1 MIIFDLKI
9 YGNVSMLYFHD
20 IKLKEKTLFQFSEQY
35 NDFKFLIQFIKAK
48 RDLDYIVGYNM
59 EKYGNYILNYL
70 LSNSDKLIND
80 NGLMISYKLH
90 MLSEGLKNQ
99 VFPMELK
106 YLDLFRSIDLIK
118 YMNFNERI
126 YFHNIRLE
134 FGEDSFLDIDNEDF
148 VPVRM
153 FNDIIEYLKSNI
165 RVITKLYEMYKED
178 IALRHDISR
187 SIGLNIMNKFYYGI
201 GNNLI
206 LAHYRNKFGASIKDI
221 VNLKLEEDKTYSYK
235 VSQILKKDFSYILED
250 SKLFYKSL
258 SNSILDDSFN
268 LKMNFNINHWA
279 FKIQKYIKREYEEGV
294 YSGNYLA
301 IDISLLPIYSM
312 IDNNI
317 FPSFLD
323 NDFISETCKYYNYY
337 LKAKDKG
344 KQRLEKA
351 MHNILY
357 YLVENMEV
365 PSSFTESKL
374 TQNTIYIHNIL
385 YLLQIIDI
393 LIYNNIEI
401 IFCNRDIL
409 MINMSE
415 QEIDDIKQMLSK
427 AIHTD
432 LYAYKVS
439 KFAYKDSSNF
449 ILIKE
454 GYLNDIGNFKN
465 YIVEYGIFNYDQ
477 LFSFKSPKVIMKAF
491 IKSLIT
497 GEKGDEL
504 INKHDEIKDFMITM
518 PNPKSFT
525 LTNEKKTNIFYFYG
539 KKDLIKID
547 TKEVVGKYDTALES
561 RIEYLKKYSCVNNLK
576 NTQKKLF

>member
-90 MLSEGLKNQ
+90 MLSEGLKSQ

-258 SNSILDDSFN
+258 SNSILDESFN

-409 MINMSE
+409 MINMSGH
-415 QEIDDIKQMLSK
+415 EIDDIKQMLSK

-454 GYLNDIGNFKN
+454 GYSNDIGNFKN

-547 TKEVVGKYDTALES
+547 TKEAVGKYDTTLES

>member
-90 MLSEGLKNQ
+90 MLSEGLKSQ

-258 SNSILDDSFN
+258 SNSILDESFN

-415 QEIDDIKQMLSK
+415 HEIDDIKQMLSK

-547 TKEVVGKYDTALES
+547 TKEAVGKYDTTLES

>member
-1 MIIFDLKI
+1 MIVFDLKI

-90 MLSEGLKNQ
+90 MLSEGLKSQ

-301 IDISLLPIYSM
+301 IDISLLPIYAM

-344 KQRLEKA
+344 KQKLEKA

-357 YLVENMEV
+357 YLVENMDV

-409 MINMSE
+409 MINMSGH
-415 QEIDDIKQMLSK
+415 EIGDIKQMLSN

-465 YIVEYGIFNYDQ
+465 YIVEYGMFNYDQ

-547 TKEVVGKYDTALES
+547 TKEAVGKYDTTLES

>member
-90 MLSEGLKNQ
+90 MLSEGLKSQ

-258 SNSILDDSFN
+258 SNSILDESFN

-415 QEIDDIKQMLSK
+415 HEIDDIKQMLSK

-454 GYLNDIGNFKN
+454 GYSNDIGNFKN

-547 TKEVVGKYDTALES
+547 TKEAVGKYDTTLES

>member
-90 MLSEGLKNQ
+90 MLSEGLKSQ

-301 IDISLLPIYSM
+301 IDISLLPIYAM

-337 LKAKDKG
+337 LKAKAKG
-344 KQRLEKA
+344 KQKLEKA

-415 QEIDDIKQMLSK
+415 HKIDDIKQMLSN

-504 INKHDEIKDFMITM
+504 INKHNEIKDFMITM

-547 TKEVVGKYDTALES
+547 TKEAVGKYDTTLES

>member
-90 MLSEGLKNQ
+90 MLSEGLKSQ

-344 KQRLEKA
+344 KQKLEKA

-357 YLVENMEV
+357 YLVENMDV

-409 MINMSE
+409 MINMSGH
-415 QEIDDIKQMLSK
+415 EIDDIKQMLSN

-454 GYLNDIGNFKN
+454 GYLNNIGNFKN

-547 TKEVVGKYDTALES
+547 TKEVVGKYDTALKS

>member
-90 MLSEGLKNQ
+90 MLSEGLKSQ

-153 FNDIIEYLKSNI
+153 FHDIIEYLKSNI

-258 SNSILDDSFN
+258 SNSILDESFN

-374 TQNTIYIHNIL
+374 RQNKIYIHNIL

-409 MINMSE
+409 MINMSGH
-415 QEIDDIKQMLSK
+415 EIDDIKQMLSK

-454 GYLNDIGNFKN
+454 GYSNDIGNFKN

-477 LFSFKSPKVIMKAF
+477 LFSFKSPKEIMKAF

-547 TKEVVGKYDTALES
+547 TKEVVGKYDTTLES

>member
-90 MLSEGLKNQ
+90 MLSEGLKSQ

-258 SNSILDDSFN
+258 SNSILDESFN

-344 KQRLEKA
+344 KQKLEKA

-357 YLVENMEV
+357 YLVENMDV

-409 MINMSE
+409 MINMSGH
-415 QEIDDIKQMLSK
+415 EIDNIKQMLSN

-465 YIVEYGIFNYDQ
+465 YIVEYGMFNYNQ

-547 TKEVVGKYDTALES
+547 TKEVVGKYDTTLES

>member
-90 MLSEGLKNQ
+90 MLSEGLKSQ

-301 IDISLLPIYSM
+301 IDISLLPIYAM

-344 KQRLEKA
+344 KKRLEKA

-409 MINMSE
+409 MINMSGH
-415 QEIDDIKQMLSK
+415 EIDDIKQMLSN

-547 TKEVVGKYDTALES
+547 TKEAVGKYDTTLES

>member
-20 IKLKEKTLFQFSEQY
+20 IKLKEKTLFQFSEKY

-90 MLSEGLKNQ
+90 MLSEGLKSQ

-344 KQRLEKA
+344 NQRLEKA

-357 YLVENMEV
+357 YLVENMDV

-409 MINMSE
+409 MINMSGH
-415 QEIDDIKQMLSK
+415 EIDDIKQMLS
-427 AIHTD
+427 
-432 LYAYKVS
+432 
-439 KFAYKDSSNF
+439 N
-449 ILIKE
+449 
-454 GYLNDIGNFKN
+454 
-465 YIVEYGIFNYDQ
+465 
-477 LFSFKSPKVIMKAF
+477 
-491 IKSLIT
+491 
-497 GEKGDEL
+497 
-504 INKHDEIKDFMITM
+504 
-518 PNPKSFT
+518 
-525 LTNEKKTNIFYFYG
+525 
-539 KKDLIKID
+539 
-547 TKEVVGKYDTALES
+547 
-561 RIEYLKKYSCVNNLK
+561 
-576 NTQKKLF
+576 

>member
-90 MLSEGLKNQ
+90 MLSEGLKSQ

-258 SNSILDDSFN
+258 SNSILDESFN

-393 LIYNNIEI
+393 LIYHNIEI

-415 QEIDDIKQMLSK
+415 HEIDDIKQMLSK

-547 TKEVVGKYDTALES
+547 TKEAVGKYDTTLES

>member
-90 MLSEGLKNQ
+90 MLSEGLKSQ

-134 FGEDSFLDIDNEDF
+134 FGEDSFLDINNEDF

-165 RVITKLYEMYKED
+165 RVITKLYEIYKED

-206 LAHYRNKFGASIKDI
+206 LSHYRNKFGASIKDI

-258 SNSILDDSFN
+258 SNSILDESFN

-415 QEIDDIKQMLSK
+415 HEIDDIKQMLSK

>member
-90 MLSEGLKNQ
+90 MLSEGLKSQ

-165 RVITKLYEMYKED
+165 RVITKLYEIYKED

-258 SNSILDDSFN
+258 SNSILDESFN

-415 QEIDDIKQMLSK
+415 HEIDDIKQMLSK

>member
-90 MLSEGLKNQ
+90 MLSEGLKSQ

-301 IDISLLPIYSM
+301 IDISLLPIYAM

-409 MINMSE
+409 MINMSGH
-415 QEIDDIKQMLSK
+415 EIGDIKQMLSN

-547 TKEVVGKYDTALES
+547 TKEAVGKYDATLES

>member
-90 MLSEGLKNQ
+90 MLSEGLKSQ

-165 RVITKLYEMYKED
+165 RVITKLYKMYKED

-258 SNSILDDSFN
+258 SNSILDESFN

-357 YLVENMEV
+357 YLVENMDV

-409 MINMSE
+409 MINMSGH
-415 QEIDDIKQMLSK
+415 EIDNIKQMLSN

-465 YIVEYGIFNYDQ
+465 YIVEYGMFNYDQ

-547 TKEVVGKYDTALES
+547 TKEVVGKYDTTLES

>member
-90 MLSEGLKNQ
+90 MLSEGLKSQ

-187 SIGLNIMNKFYYGI
+187 SIGLNIMNKFYYGV

-206 LAHYRNKFGASIKDI
+206 LSHYRNKLGASIKDI

-258 SNSILDDSFN
+258 SNSILDESFN

-323 NDFISETCKYYNYY
+323 NDFISETFKYYNYY
-337 LKAKDKG
+337 LKAKEKG
-344 KQRLEKA
+344 KQKLEKA

-401 IFCNRDIL
+401 VFCNRDIL
-409 MINMSE
+409 MINMNGH
-415 QEIDDIKQMLSK
+415 EIDNIKQMLSN

-547 TKEVVGKYDTALES
+547 TKEVVGKYDTTLES

>member
-90 MLSEGLKNQ
+90 MLSEGLKSQ

-187 SIGLNIMNKFYYGI
+187 SIGLNIMSKFYYGI

-221 VNLKLEEDKTYSYK
+221 VNLKLEEDKTYSHK

-415 QEIDDIKQMLSK
+415 HEIDDIKQMLSK

-454 GYLNDIGNFKN
+454 GYSNDIGNFKN

-491 IKSLIT
+491 IRSLIT

-504 INKHDEIKDFMITM
+504 INKHNEVKDFMITM
-518 PNPKSFT
+518 SNPKSFT

-547 TKEVVGKYDTALES
+547 TKEAVGKYDTTLES

>member
-90 MLSEGLKNQ
+90 MLSEGLKSQ

-415 QEIDDIKQMLSK
+415 HEIDDIKQMLSK

-547 TKEVVGKYDTALES
+547 TKEAVGKYDTTLES

>member
-90 MLSEGLKNQ
+90 MLSEGLKSQ

-206 LAHYRNKFGASIKDI
+206 LSHYRNKLGASIKDI

-235 VSQILKKDFSYILED
+235 VSQILKKDFSYTLED

-258 SNSILDDSFN
+258 SNLILDDSFN
-268 LKMNFNINHWA
+268 PKMNFNINHWA

-294 YSGNYLA
+294 YSGSYLA

-337 LKAKDKG
+337 LKAKEKG
-344 KQRLEKA
+344 NQRLEKA

-357 YLVENMEV
+357 YLVENMDV

-409 MINMSE
+409 MINMNGY
-415 QEIDDIKQMLSK
+415 EIDNIKQMLSNT
-427 AIHTD
+427 IHTD

>member
-90 MLSEGLKNQ
+90 MLSEGLKSQ

-258 SNSILDDSFN
+258 SNSILDESFN

-415 QEIDDIKQMLSK
+415 HEIDDIKQMLSK

-454 GYLNDIGNFKN
+454 GYSNDIGNFKN

-547 TKEVVGKYDTALES
+547 TKEVVGKYDTTLES

>member
-90 MLSEGLKNQ
+90 MLSEGLKSQ

-134 FGEDSFLDIDNEDF
+134 FGEDSFLDIGNEDF

-258 SNSILDDSFN
+258 SNSILDESFN

-415 QEIDDIKQMLSK
+415 HEIDDIKQMLSN

-454 GYLNDIGNFKN
+454 GYSNDIGNFKN

-547 TKEVVGKYDTALES
+547 TKEAVGKYDTTLES

>member
-90 MLSEGLKNQ
+90 MLSEGLKSQ

-258 SNSILDDSFN
+258 SNSILDESFN

-393 LIYNNIEI
+393 LIYHNIEI

-415 QEIDDIKQMLSK
+415 HEIDDIKQMLSK

-454 GYLNDIGNFKN
+454 GYSNDIGNFKN

-547 TKEVVGKYDTALES
+547 TKEVVGKYDTTLES

>member
-90 MLSEGLKNQ
+90 MLSEGLKSQ

-268 LKMNFNINHWA
+268 LKINFNINHWA

-294 YSGNYLA
+294 YSGDYLA

-344 KQRLEKA
+344 NQRLEKA

-357 YLVENMEV
+357 YLVENMDV

-393 LIYNNIEI
+393 LIYHNIEI

-409 MINMSE
+409 MINMSGH
-415 QEIDDIKQMLSK
+415 EIDDIKQMLSK
-427 AIHTD
+427 TIHTD

-465 YIVEYGIFNYDQ
+465 YIVEYGTFNYDQ

>member
-90 MLSEGLKNQ
+90 MLSEGLKSQ

-301 IDISLLPIYSM
+301 IDISLLPIYAM

-344 KQRLEKA
+344 KHRLEKA

-409 MINMSE
+409 MINMSGH
-415 QEIDDIKQMLSK
+415 EIDDIKQMLSK
-427 AIHTD
+427 TIHTD

-547 TKEVVGKYDTALES
+547 TKEAVGKYDTTLES

>member
-90 MLSEGLKNQ
+90 MLSEGLKSQ

-134 FGEDSFLDIDNEDF
+134 FGEESFLDIDNEDF

-301 IDISLLPIYSM
+301 IDISLLPIYAM

-409 MINMSE
+409 MINMSGH
-415 QEIDDIKQMLSK
+415 EIGDIKQMLSN

>member
-90 MLSEGLKNQ
+90 MLSEGLKSQ

-206 LAHYRNKFGASIKDI
+206 LAHYRNKFGGTIKDI

-415 QEIDDIKQMLSK
+415 HEIDDIKQMLSK

-547 TKEVVGKYDTALES
+547 TKEAVGKYDTTLES

>member
-90 MLSEGLKNQ
+90 MLSEGLKSQ

-415 QEIDDIKQMLSK
+415 HEIDDIKQMLSK

-454 GYLNDIGNFKN
+454 GHLNDIGNFKN

-547 TKEVVGKYDTALES
+547 TKEVVGKYDTTLES

>member
-90 MLSEGLKNQ
+90 MLSEGLKSQ

-268 LKMNFNINHWA
+268 LKINFNINHWA

-294 YSGNYLA
+294 YSGGYLA

-317 FPSFLD
+317 FPGFLD

-344 KQRLEKA
+344 NQRLEKA

-357 YLVENMEV
+357 YLVENMDV

-409 MINMSE
+409 MINMSGH
-415 QEIDDIKQMLSK
+415 EIGDIKQMLSN

-465 YIVEYGIFNYDQ
+465 YIVEYGTFNYDQ

>member
-90 MLSEGLKNQ
+90 MLSEGLKSQ

-206 LAHYRNKFGASIKDI
+206 LAHYRNKLGASIKDI

-409 MINMSE
+409 MINMSGH
-415 QEIDDIKQMLSK
+415 EIDDIKQMLSK

-454 GYLNDIGNFKN
+454 GYSNDIGNFKN